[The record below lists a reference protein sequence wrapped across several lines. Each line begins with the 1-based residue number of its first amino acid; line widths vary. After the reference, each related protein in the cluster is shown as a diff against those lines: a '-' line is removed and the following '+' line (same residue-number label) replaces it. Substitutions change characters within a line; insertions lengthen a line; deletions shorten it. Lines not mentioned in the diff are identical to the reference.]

1 MNAAFLL
8 TLAAQRQRTCLD
20 IAELQQAPLSGSA
33 STTQSTDP
41 EIPELLSDVAPALS
55 PSRHDAG
62 DSHVLDIPPILINPP
77 PTACLSS
84 TSTIITSSSSNIQ
97 ECRICLSSGSAG
109 DLIQPCSCSGSLS
122 SVHMSCLARWV
133 REHGSLICELCGQR
147 YHEPHAQQLL
157 PLVQLAMQRSK
168 RGHTSSTG
176 LEVAPRRKMTKG
188 EWSFLL

>member
-8 TLAAQRQRTCLD
+8 RLAAQRQRTCLD
-20 IAELQQAPLSGSA
+20 IAELQQASLSGSA

-41 EIPELLSDVAPALS
+41 ETPKLLSDVAPALS

-77 PTACLSS
+77 PTACHSS
-84 TSTIITSSSSNIQ
+84 TSIIITSSSSSNIQ
-97 ECRICLSSGSAG
+97 ECRICLSSGI
-109 DLIQPCSCSGSLS
+109 L
-122 SVHMSCLARWV
+122 
-133 REHGSLICELCGQR
+133 HGSLICELCGQR

-176 LEVAPRRKMTKG
+176 LEVAPPRKMTKG